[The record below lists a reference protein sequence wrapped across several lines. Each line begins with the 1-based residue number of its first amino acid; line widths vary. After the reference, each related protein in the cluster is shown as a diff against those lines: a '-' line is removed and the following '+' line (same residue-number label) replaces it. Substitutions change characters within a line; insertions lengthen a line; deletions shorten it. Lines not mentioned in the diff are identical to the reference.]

1 MSKLFKFFSGTEN
14 KSGRGITKQQVE
26 RDKKMGSGYFF
37 RLLKSRLGNISSTNL
52 IFTLCNFPVIL
63 FLIGISGTFDD
74 AVSAPS
80 TPMFAQLYGMITA
93 GESNP
98 VITTLLGMFGS
109 DSTMSIATDLSKVLM
124 SFSLLLIV
132 TFGLSTVG
140 FVYNFRCIA
149 RGEPLSPWSEFFPV
163 IKKNWKQALPISI
176 LDALMIVFI
185 VYDLMA
191 YHMGAG
197 TTGSMLSLTSFYI
210 VLFFG
215 LIYYVMRFHI
225 YLIMI
230 TFDIKFSKMIKNALF
245 LVFLGWKRSLACIFS
260 SIAIV
265 FVSFMIYWML
275 PHFGI
280 LLPFVIT
287 VGLLGFIGVYC
298 TYPVIDEYMIKPYY
312 EDHPEEL
319 PQEEEVEPIFTDRG

>member
-14 KSGRGITKQQVE
+14 KSGRGVTKQQVE
-26 RDKKMGSGYFF
+26 RDKKMGSAYFF
-37 RLLKSRLGNISSTNL
+37 RLVKSRLGNISSTNL
-52 IFTLCNFPVIL
+52 IFTLCNFPIIL
-63 FLIGISGTFDD
+63 FIIGVSGTFDE

-80 TPMFAQLYGMITA
+80 TPLYAQIYGMLTA
-93 GESNP
+93 GEYNP
-98 VITTLLGMFGS
+98 TIAGLLGMFGVNS
-109 DSTMSIATDLSKVLM
+109 SVSLVTEISKILM
-124 SFSLLLIV
+124 SFAILLIFS
-132 TFGLSTVG
+132 FGLTTVG
-140 FVYNFRCIA
+140 MVYNFRCIA

-163 IKKNWKQALPISI
+163 IKKNIKQALPISI
-176 LDALMIVFI
+176 LDALMLIFI

-197 TTGSMLSLTSFYI
+197 ASGSMLSLTSFYI

-230 TFDIKFSKMIKNALF
+230 TFDIKFTKMIKNALF

-265 FVSFMIYWML
+265 FISFLIYWML
-275 PHFGI
+275 PHFGL

-298 TYPVIDEYMIKPYY
+298 TYPVIDEFMIKPYY

-319 PQEEEVEPIFTDRG
+319 PEEEEVESIFTDRG